1 MISDK
6 VKSFL
11 TLKQSEY
18 EKKIFKYKKKNRI
31 IKALYVTSIIIS
43 LTSSLVVSTSML
55 GIPAIIITILG
66 TTGALSTS
74 LSVKFNLK
82 GTKTKIEKTIINLN
96 KIKSKLEYIIN
107 CDGEVSEEEYLE
119 ILKEFELY

>member
-11 TLKQSEY
+11 ALKQSDY
-18 EKKIFKYKKKNRI
+18 EKKIIKYKRKNRI
-31 IKALYVTSIIIS
+31 IKVLYATSMIIS
-43 LTSSLVVSTSML
+43 ITSSLVISTSML

-66 TTGALSTS
+66 ATGALSTS
-74 LSVKFNLK
+74 LSLKFNLK
-82 GTKTKIEKTIINLN
+82 GTKNKMEKTIINLN

-107 CDGEVSEEEYLE
+107 CNGDISEDEYLE

>member
-11 TLKQSEY
+11 ALKQSEY

-107 CDGEVSEEEYLE
+107 CNGEVSEEEYLE

>member
-11 TLKQSEY
+11 ALKQSEY

-107 CDGEVSEEEYLE
+107 WTG
-119 ILKEFELY
+119 K

>member
-11 TLKQSEY
+11 ALKQSEY
-18 EKKIFKYKKKNRI
+18 EKKIIKYKRKNRI
-31 IKALYVTSIIIS
+31 IKVLYAKSMIIS
-43 LTSSLVVSTSML
+43 ITSSLVISTSML

-66 TTGALSTS
+66 ATGALSTS
-74 LSVKFNLK
+74 LSLKFNLK
-82 GTKTKIEKTIINLN
+82 GTKNKIEKTITNLN

-107 CDGEVSEEEYLE
+107 CNGDLSEDEYLE

>member
-6 VKSFL
+6 VKTFL
-11 TLKQSEY
+11 TLKQNEY
-18 EKKIFKYKKKNRI
+18 EKKIIKYKRKNRI
-31 IKALYVTSIIIS
+31 IKVLYATSMIIS
-43 LTSSLVVSTSML
+43 ITSSMVISTSML

-66 TTGALSTS
+66 ATGALSTT

-82 GTKTKIEKTIINLN
+82 GTKNKIEKTITNLN
-96 KIKSKLEYIIN
+96 KIKAKLEYIIN
-107 CDGEVSEEEYLE
+107 CNGDLSEDEYLD

>member
-6 VKSFL
+6 VKSYL
-11 TLKQSEY
+11 ALKQSEY
-18 EKKIFKYKKKNRI
+18 EKKIIKYKRKNKI
-31 IKALYVTSIIIS
+31 IKVLYATSMIIS
-43 LTSSLVVSTSML
+43 ITSSLVISTSML

-66 TTGALSTS
+66 ATGALSTS
-74 LSVKFNLK
+74 LSLKFNLK
-82 GTKTKIEKTIINLN
+82 GTKNKMEKTITNLN

-107 CDGEVSEEEYLE
+107 CNGDLSEDEYLD

>member
-18 EKKIFKYKKKNRI
+18 EKKIFKYKRKNRI

-66 TTGALSTS
+66 TTGTLSTS

-82 GTKTKIEKTIINLN
+82 GTKNKIEKTIINLN

-107 CDGEVSEEEYLE
+107 CDGEVTEEEYLD

>member
-11 TLKQSEY
+11 SLKQSEY
-18 EKKIFKYKKKNRI
+18 EKKIIKYKRKNRI
-31 IKALYVTSIIIS
+31 IKSLYVTSIIIS

-66 TTGALSTS
+66 ATGALSTS
-74 LSVKFNLK
+74 LSLKFNLK
-82 GTKTKIEKTIINLN
+82 GTKNKMEKTITNLN

-107 CDGEVSEEEYLE
+107 CNGDLSEDEYLE
-119 ILKEFELY
+119 ILEEFELY

>member
-11 TLKQSEY
+11 ALKQSEY
-18 EKKIFKYKKKNRI
+18 EKKIIKYKRKNRI
-31 IKALYVTSIIIS
+31 IKS
-43 LTSSLVVSTSML
+43 LCYFYNNFITSSLVVSTSML

-66 TTGALSTS
+66 ATGALSTS
-74 LSVKFNLK
+74 LSLKFNLR
-82 GTKTKIEKTIINLN
+82 GTKNKMEKTISNLN

-107 CDGEVSEEEYLE
+107 CNGDLSEDEYLD

>member
-11 TLKQSEY
+11 ALKQSEY
-18 EKKIFKYKKKNRI
+18 EKKIIKYKRKNRI
-31 IKALYVTSIIIS
+31 IKVLYVTSMIIS
-43 LTSSLVVSTSML
+43 MTSSVVISTAML

-66 TTGALSTS
+66 ATGALSTS
-74 LSVKFNLK
+74 LSLKFNLK
-82 GTKTKIEKTIINLN
+82 GTKNKMEKTITNLN

-107 CDGEVSEEEYLE
+107 CNGDLSEDEYLE

>member
-11 TLKQSEY
+11 ALKQSEY
-18 EKKIFKYKKKNRI
+18 EKKIIKYKRKNKI
-31 IKALYVTSIIIS
+31 IKVLYATSMIIS
-43 LTSSLVVSTSML
+43 ITSSLVISTSML

-66 TTGALSTS
+66 ATGALSTS
-74 LSVKFNLK
+74 LSLKFNLK

-107 CDGEVSEEEYLE
+107 CNGDLSEDEYLD

>member
-11 TLKQSEY
+11 ALKQSEY
-18 EKKIFKYKKKNRI
+18 EKKIIKYKRKNRI
-31 IKALYVTSIIIS
+31 IKVLYATSMIIS
-43 LTSSLVVSTSML
+43 ITSSLVISTSML

-66 TTGALSTS
+66 ATGALSTS
-74 LSVKFNLK
+74 LSLKFNLK

-107 CDGEVSEEEYLE
+107 CNGDLSEEEYLD
-119 ILKEFELY
+119 ILREFELY